1 MKPKKFT
8 YRFKVETSAIDVL
21 GHVNN
26 VTYLQWCL
34 EAAEA
39 HWKTKTDAALR
50 EKYVWVVL
58 NHNISYKNPSF
69 IGEELEIQ
77 TWIDS
82 HKGVRSERRYLI
94 TRIEDGKTLVEAK
107 TMWCLLDGNS
117 RRPIKI
123 PDEIANLFFY

>member
-1 MKPKKFT
+1 MNHKKFT
-8 YRFKVETSAIDVL
+8 HRFTVPSSAIDGL

-39 HWKTKTDAALR
+39 HWKAKTDENVR
-50 EKYVWVVL
+50 NQYVWVVL

-69 IGEELEIQ
+69 LDEELEIQ

-82 HKGVRSERRYLI
+82 HRGVRSVRHYQIIRLS
-94 TRIEDGKTLVEAK
+94 DGKTVVEAK
-107 TMWCLLDGNS
+107 TQWCLLDGIT
-117 RRPIKI
+117 RKPIKI
-123 PDEIANLFFY
+123 PQAIADLFL

>member
-1 MKPKKFT
+1 MIHKKFT
-8 YRFKVETSAIDVL
+8 YRFTVPPSAIDGL

-26 VTYLQWCL
+26 VIYLQWCL

-39 HWKTKTDAALR
+39 HWLAKTD
-50 EKYVWVVL
+50 EKIRKQYVWVVL

-69 IGEELEIQ
+69 VGEELETQ

-82 HKGVRSERRYLI
+82 HKGVRSVRHYQIIRLS
-94 TRIEDGKTLVEAK
+94 DGKTLVEAK
-107 TMWCLLDGNS
+107 TQWCLLDGNT

-123 PDEIANLFFY
+123 PQEIANIFV